1 MKKKLIILLTVVMC
15 VGLLSAGCS
24 SDNSDDA
31 YETEYEEET
40 DADDEDLYSSS
51 ESDTSEDTSNT
62 SISSSSTASTTNT
75 TTSISHY
82 CQASGCT
89 REGTRTMTGV
99 SGATEYYCQTH
110 YDEIQKTLGT
120 MEQIM

>member
-40 DADDEDLYSSS
+40 DADDEDLYSSKKLIV
-51 ESDTSEDTSNT
+51 NQYRG
-62 SISSSSTASTTNT
+62 IKYGVNK
-75 TTSISHY
+75 
-82 CQASGCT
+82 
-89 REGTRTMTGV
+89 V
-99 SGATEYYCQTH
+99 SGVWRR
-110 YDEIQKTLGT
+110 DKR
-120 MEQIM
+120 

>member
-40 DADDEDLYSSS
+40 DADDEDLYSS
-51 ESDTSEDTSNT
+51 
-62 SISSSSTASTTNT
+62 
-75 TTSISHY
+75 
-82 CQASGCT
+82 
-89 REGTRTMTGV
+89 
-99 SGATEYYCQTH
+99 TEN
-110 YDEIQKTLGT
+110 L
-120 MEQIM
+120 